1 MWQLIKKYPLAA
13 AAALLVHVLFVLILM
28 VSIDWSQDETASSQ
42 QEKIDVIKAQA
53 VDEQQIEA
61 RQEKIREAER
71 KKKQQQLEKQRQAE
85 QARQRE
91 LQRQA
96 ELKKKREEEKRQ
108 AALKKQ
114 REAEAKKHR
123 EEEARREAELKKQAE
138 EKKRREEEARKQRE
152 AEERRK
158 QELAE
163 QELQAKMAEE
173 ARQREHEA
181 MLAANRGEIDKYRRQ
196 IKQQVAQHWSIPSTA
211 RSGMVCEIMVRL
223 LPSGDV
229 VSVEVIKGSGDPA
242 LDRSVENAVY
252 SAQPLPVPSVESGL
266 FDEFREVKFSFDPK
280 NRL

>member
-1 MWQLIKKYPLAA
+1 MWQLIKKHPLAA
-13 AAALLVHVLFVLILM
+13 VAALLVHVLFVLILM
-28 VSIDWSQDETASSQ
+28 VSIDWSQDETASTQ
-42 QEKIDVIKAQA
+42 QEKIDVIQARA
-53 VDEQQIEA
+53 VDEQQIES
-61 RQEKIREAER
+61 RVEKIREAER
-71 KKKQQQLEKQRQAE
+71 KQRQQQLEKKRQAE

-96 ELKKKREEEKRQ
+96 ELKKKRAEEKRQ

-114 REAEAKKHR
+114 REAEAKKRR
-123 EEEARREAELKKQAE
+123 EEEARHQAELKKQAE

-152 AEERRK
+152 AEQQR
-158 QELAE
+158 QAE
-163 QELQAKMAEE
+163 QELQAKMAAE
-173 ARQREHEA
+173 AAQREHEA

-196 IKQQVAQHWSIPSTA
+196 IKQQVARNWSIPSTA

-229 VSVEVIKGSGDPA
+229 VSVQVIKSSGDPA

-252 SAQPLPVPSVESGL
+252 SAAPLPVPSVESGL